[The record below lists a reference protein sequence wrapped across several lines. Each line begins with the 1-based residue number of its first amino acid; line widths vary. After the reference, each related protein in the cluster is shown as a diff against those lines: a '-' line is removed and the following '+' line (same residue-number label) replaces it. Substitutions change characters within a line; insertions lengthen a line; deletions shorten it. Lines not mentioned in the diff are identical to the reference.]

1 MVKLVVCEK
10 PSVAASVASALPGI
24 FSKTSWGYQSASY
37 WVCSASGH
45 LLELLAPEDYDP
57 KYKTWILSD
66 LPIVPQEF
74 RYRPSGSRASD
85 ILRSIKTLANDPQVT
100 SIVNACDAGR
110 EGEGIFALIY
120 QWLGSSKPVER
131 AWFNSMTTSAISS
144 SFTALKPSDS
154 YAGLK
159 AAAASRAQADW
170 LVGMNATR
178 AASCTL
184 AGSKFLLS
192 IGRVQTP
199 TLSLIVSRD
208 IEIDGFVSQPYQ
220 VLKASFTLKNP
231 DREFVASWR
240 PEPKPSADEKIFDP
254 VFSQE
259 LLKAVRAAG
268 KGVVEYVK
276 VAPVTSSPP
285 KLYDLTALQR
295 QANKSFGFSAQRTLD
310 LAQALYEEYKVL
322 TYPRTDS
329 RYITQ
334 DMVATLPGI
343 MSKIATISKE
353 YAAVVKEV
361 VTRSDFSAIV
371 NDKEVTDHHAII
383 PTDNIPPHSSLPP
396 DELKL
401 YLLVVRR
408 FLEAVLGDLV
418 QEKTMLWVRVP
429 TTLKDQW
436 FFAQG
441 RRDLVL
447 GYKSVFLVLGD
458 TSKEADKDKDKD
470 ADEQDEGTICA
481 VQAKEPTDI
490 KSASLLDKKT
500 KPKEY
505 HNDGSILSLMESAG
519 KMVDDKEVSLA
530 MKDKG
535 LGTPATR
542 ASIIETLVTREYVS
556 RKGKIL
562 QATDKGRCLI
572 VSMGQHPLTSP
583 EMTGEWE
590 LRLKEMERSE
600 AATVDSLRKDF
611 YRDVTLFTKQCISDF
626 ADKTPDMFK
635 SGRKTYGACPMKECE
650 GMVVFGKSGWGC
662 STYKSKDDTGCGF
675 VFWQT
680 QGTKQM
686 KVPDLLEYMSKV
698 KAGLVSPVIH
708 AAILGP
714 CPRCGQDVKE
724 YTKGWSCS
732 SYKSKTAQGCGY
744 ALWKTSK
751 DGTELTLEKA
761 KELLDAKFDT
771 GPAAILGPCPR
782 CGQDVKEHAK
792 GWGCSSY
799 KSKTV
804 QGCGYALW
812 RTSKDGTEL
821 TLEKAKELLD
831 AKFDSSS
838 QGSKVFA
845 PCPVCKGTL
854 LEREKVYSCNSY
866 KSPKSKGCGLA
877 VWKVDKGKQKSQE
890 EIKIELA
897 RKAEEITAKRNE
909 RKIKKKSS
917 S

>member
-57 KYKTWILSD
+57 KYKTWVLSD
-66 LPIVPQEF
+66 LPIVPREF
-74 RYRPSGSRASD
+74 RYRPSGSRALD

-120 QWLGSSKPVER
+120 QWLGTSKPVER
-131 AWFNSMTTSAISS
+131 AWFNSMTASAISS

-259 LLKAVRAAG
+259 LLKAVKAAG
-268 KGVVEYVK
+268 KGIVEYVK

-343 MSKIATISKE
+343 MSKIATMSKE
-353 YAAVVKEV
+353 HAAVVKEV
-361 VTRSDFSAIV
+361 AARSDFLAIV

-429 TTLKDQW
+429 TALKDQW

-470 ADEQDEGTICA
+470 ADEQGEGTICA

-519 KMVDDKEVSLA
+519 KMVDDKEVSSA

-556 RKGKIL
+556 RKGKTL

-572 VSMGQHPLTSP
+572 TSMGQHPLTSP

-611 YRDVTLFTKQCISDF
+611 YRDVTLFTKQCIGDF

-635 SGRKTYGACPMKECE
+635 SGRKTYGTCPMKECE

-698 KAGLVSPVIH
+698 KAGLVSPVVH
-708 AAILGP
+708 
-714 CPRCGQDVKE
+714 
-724 YTKGWSCS
+724 
-732 SYKSKTAQGCGY
+732 
-744 ALWKTSK
+744 
-751 DGTELTLEKA
+751 
-761 KELLDAKFDT
+761 
-771 GPAAILGPCPR
+771 AAILGPCPR

-792 GWGCSSY
+792 GWSCSSY

-897 RKAEEITAKRNE
+897 RKAEEITTKRNE
-909 RKIKKKSS
+909 RKLKKKSS

>member
-10 PSVAASVASALPGI
+10 PSVASSVASALPGP
-24 FSKTSWGYQSASY
+24 FSKTSWGHQSDTY
-37 WVCSASGH
+37 WVCAASGH

-57 KYKTWILSD
+57 KYKKWVLSD
-66 LPIVPQEF
+66 LPVVPDEF
-74 RYRPSGSRASD
+74 RYRPASSRASD
-85 ILRSIKTLANDPQVT
+85 ILRSIKTLANDPKVT

-120 QWLGSSKPVER
+120 EWLGSSKPVER
-131 AWFNSMTTSAISS
+131 AWFNSMTASAISS
-144 SFTALKPSDS
+144 SFSQLKPSS
-154 YAGLK
+154 NYTGLK
-159 AAAASRAQADW
+159 AAASSRAQADW

-184 AGSKFLLS
+184 AGTKFLLS

-208 IEIDGFVSQPYQ
+208 MEIDAFVSQPYHILKANF
-220 VLKASFTLKNP
+220 VLKIP

-240 PEPKPSADEKIFDP
+240 AEPKPSADEKIFDP
-254 VFSQE
+254 VFAAE
-259 LLKAVRAAG
+259 LLKAVRSAG
-268 KGVVEYVK
+268 KGIIEYVK
-276 VAPVTSSPP
+276 VAPVTTSPP

-295 QANKSFGFSAQRTLD
+295 QANKSFGFSAQRTLE

-329 RYITQ
+329 RYITH

-343 MSKIATISKE
+343 MAKIATMSTE
-353 YAAVVKEV
+353 YAAVVHEV
-361 VTRSDFSAIV
+361 CTRNDFSAIV

-383 PTDNIPPHSSLPP
+383 PTDNMPASASLPP

-401 YLLVVRR
+401 YQLVVRR

-441 RRDLVL
+441 RRDLIL
-447 GYKSVFLVLGD
+447 GYKSVSLALAE
-458 TSKEADKDKDKD
+458 TLKEADKDT
-470 ADEQDEGTICA
+470 DEQDEGTICA

-505 HNDGSILSLMESAG
+505 HNDGSVLSLMESAG

-542 ASIIETLVTREYVS
+542 ASIIETLVNREYVS
-556 RKGKIL
+556 RKGKML

-572 VSMGQHPLTSP
+572 VSMGKHPLTSP

-600 AATVDSLRKDF
+600 VSAVDSLRKDF
-611 YRDVTLFTKQCISDF
+611 SRDVIVFTKQCISDF

-635 SGRKTYGACPMKECE
+635 SGRKTYGACPVKECT
-650 GMVVFGKSGWGC
+650 GTVVFGKSGWGC
-662 STYKSKDDTGCGF
+662 SSYKSKDDTGCGF

-680 QGTKQM
+680 QGGKQM
-686 KVPDLLEYMSKV
+686 KVSDLGEYMRKV
-698 KAGLVSPVIH
+698 VAGLVSPGTPAV
-708 AAILGP
+708 ILGP
-714 CPRCGQDVKE
+714 CPRCGEGVKE
-724 YTKGWSCS
+724 HSKGWSCT
-732 SYKSKTAQGCGY
+732 SYKSKSVQGCGY

-751 DGTELTLEKA
+751 DGTVLT
-761 KELLDAKFDT
+761 
-771 GPAAILGPCPR
+771 P
-782 CGQDVKEHAK
+782 
-792 GWGCSSY
+792 
-799 KSKTV
+799 
-804 QGCGYALW
+804 
-812 RTSKDGTEL
+812 
-821 TLEKAKELLD
+821 EKAKELLD
-831 AKFDSSS
+831 AKFDSLAA
-838 QGSKVFA
+838 GSKVFA

-854 LEREKVYSCNSY
+854 VEREKVYSCNSY
-866 KSPKSKGCGLA
+866 KSPKAKGCGLA
-877 VWKVDKGKQKSQE
+877 VWKADRGKQKSLE
-890 EIKIELA
+890 EVKIELA
-897 RKAEEITAKRNE
+897 QKAEELTTKKNE
-909 RKIKKKSS
+909 RKLKKKSAS
-917 S
+917 

>member
-131 AWFNSMTTSAISS
+131 AWFNSMTASAISS

-458 TSKEADKDKDKD
+458 TSKEADKDKD

-761 KELLDAKFDT
+761 KELLDAKFD
-771 GPAAILGPCPR
+771 
-782 CGQDVKEHAK
+782 
-792 GWGCSSY
+792 
-799 KSKTV
+799 
-804 QGCGYALW
+804 
-812 RTSKDGTEL
+812 
-821 TLEKAKELLD
+821 
-831 AKFDSSS
+831 SSS